1 MPAAGR
7 GGRGG
12 QGGGGGRRL
21 NGGGGGTMSEEERGE
36 LRELCEV
43 RERLLDLLE
52 DCKEDRSRDLDRL
65 SCLDLCEHSDG
76 CFFLVCLSFPLFSGV
91 YSINLFS

>member
-7 GGRGG
+7 GGGGG
-12 QGGGGGRRL
+12 QGGGGGGRL
-21 NGGGGGTMSEEERGE
+21 NGGGGGTVSEEERGE
-36 LRELCEV
+36 LREV

-52 DCKEDRSRDLDRL
+52 DRKEDRSRDVDRL
-65 SCLDLCEHSDG
+65 SRLDLCERSDG
-76 CFFLVCLSFPLFSGV
+76 CFFLVCFSSSLFFGV